1 MIRLLLLR
9 PTSGHFRP
17 LTQISLTTL
26 GSRPQQTFEELCQAH
41 TCTCGSGVR
50 CGVPCR
56 HYWAVLCCSTAAT
69 FHRGLVNDLCIWRN
83 GGNLSPWTTG
93 SPAAGDASARGGGKG
108 AWRWWGWFSDSQE
121 GPEMWRMPGDGPQ
134 CAYVPAGSRFH
145 NNAPVV
151 DHAAAAMLL
160 LRCCSSGDVATTS
173 SRYRYRAA
181 ARVLVGAHFAATGTG
196 TSD

>member
-17 LTQISLTTL
+17 LTQTSLTTL
-26 GSRPQQTFEELCQAH
+26 GSRPQQTFEELCLAH

-83 GGNLSPWTTG
+83 GGKLSPWTTG

-151 DHAAAAMLL
+151 DNAAAAMLL
-160 LRCCSSGDVATTS
+160 LSSSDVATTTS
-173 SRYRYRAA
+173 SGYRFSLEVPGGRPCTRRRALCCYRY
-181 ARVLVGAHFAATGTG
+181 
-196 TSD
+196 